1 MSRVTLIGEER
12 LLRVLAALDNAEQ
25 ALGRALYEEANRIF
39 NVSQTLV
46 PVDTG
51 TLRSSGHVTPP
62 NQGPRGVEVTIGY
75 GGAAAPYAVYVHE
88 RLDLNHPN
96 GGQAKFLEQPVNE
109 AADGIAGRLA
119 DTLDALAKGAA

>member
-12 LLRVLAALDNAEQ
+12 LVKVLAALDDAET

-39 NVSQTLV
+39 NQSQALV
-46 PVDTG
+46 PVETG
-51 TLRSSGHVTPP
+51 ALRSSGMVTLPEQSA
-62 NQGPRGVEVTIGY
+62 QGPSVTIGY
-75 GGAAAPYAVYVHE
+75 GGAAAPYAIYVHE

-96 GGQAKFLEQPVNE
+96 GGQAKFLEEPVLA

-119 DTLDALAKGAA
+119 DTLDAIAKGAA

>member
-12 LLRVLAALDNAEQ
+12 LINVLRALDDAET

-39 NVSQTLV
+39 NQSQALV

-51 TLRSSGHVTPP
+51 ALRSSGMVTLPEQSP
-62 NQGPRGVEVTIGY
+62 QGPSVTIGY
-75 GGAAAPYAVYVHE
+75 GGAAAPYAIYVHE

-96 GGQAKFLEQPVNE
+96 GGQAKYLEEPVLA

-119 DTLDALAKGAA
+119 DTLDAIAKGAA

>member
-12 LLRVLAALDNAEQ
+12 LLAVLSRLENAEQ

-39 NVSQTLV
+39 NESQLLV

-51 TLRSSGHVTPP
+51 TLRSSGQVTLPE
-62 NQGPRGVEVTIGY
+62 QGPRGVSVTIGY
-75 GGAAAPYAVYVHE
+75 GGAAAPYAIYVHE

-96 GGQAKFLEQPVNE
+96 GGQAKYLEEPVMA
-109 AADGIAGRLA
+109 AADGIADRLA

>member
-1 MSRVTLIGEER
+1 MSRVTLVGEER
-12 LLRVLAALDNAEQ
+12 LLAVLSRLENAEA

-39 NVSQTLV
+39 NQSQALV

-51 TLRSSGHVTPP
+51 ALRSSGHVTLP
-62 NQGPRGVEVTIGY
+62 NQGPDGVEVTIGY

-96 GGQAKFLEQPVNE
+96 GGQAKFLEEPVN
-109 AADGIAGRLA
+109 AAANGIAGRLA
-119 DTLDALAKGAA
+119 DTLDTIAKGAA